1 MNIGFS
7 TLSVFMKSNSEIIS
21 LAKKH
26 EFDMIEILAEDIFY
40 EKDNEEFKNCGLD
53 VRIHAATADINI
65 ASINRG
71 IRVES
76 VKQMLQCAKYAEKIG
91 AKTITVHPGKIGRN
105 DSRLRKYAL
114 NLAIES
120 IGEIM
125 DQSNVEIS
133 IENMPVRKSF
143 LANNVDELEMI
154 QNETGCKLTIDT
166 GHANTCNNLVEMLN
180 LKNISYCHLNDNDG
194 LHDQHI
200 TLGEGTLDL
209 NLLKKIDNGVIE
221 LNNFENVL
229 KSKTVIN
236 NL

>member
-1 MNIGFS
+1 MNLIQENNLIKS
-7 TLSVFMKSNSEIIS
+7 YHIDLSY
-21 LAKKH
+21 L
-26 EFDMIEILAEDIFY
+26 
-40 EKDNEEFKNCGLD
+40 DN
-53 VRIHAATADINI
+53 V
-65 ASINRG
+65 S
-71 IRVES
+71 
-76 VKQMLQCAKYAEKIG
+76 Y
-91 AKTITVHPGKIGRN
+91 
-105 DSRLRKYAL
+105 
-114 NLAIES
+114 
-120 IGEIM
+120 
-125 DQSNVEIS
+125 
-133 IENMPVRKSF
+133 
-143 LANNVDELEMI
+143 NNVDELEMI